1 VYDLLRF
8 FKRLRRKSSSDLL
21 QKNRAVNPFQRQLD
35 AFQTPP
41 QEEKKRLPVQ
51 EISIK
56 ELESE
61 VNKYLKD
68 FQSYIKRIKET
79 SLRLDELTKLLKSG
93 EISENAYRLIMNEL
107 GELLSLSVEDMFS
120 LREVLE
126 IARARAKLEWAK
138 EKIGLME
145 NPTLRELVERSAP
158 SKQDFYPLSLQRWE
172 DLISKIDDALSS
184 LSIEEEAS
192 ITERYLS
199 LLKEKLSLKARREE
213 VEKGI
218 SICQQRLSSIS
229 DRWASIRRNKIEQIM
244 NLELKAS
251 QIKDEIKETE
261 VRFSVGEL
269 DQSTFEAKMSTLQ
282 GTLKKVER
290 EISDTRNSIDDMDMK
305 IFRCS
310 ELLRES
316 L

>member
-158 SKQDFYPLSLQRWE
+158 SKQDLYPLSLQRWE

-251 QIKDEIKETE
+251 QIRDEIKETE
-261 VRFSVGEL
+261 VRFSVGEYPPRNVKEGRKRDL
-269 DQSTFEAKMSTLQ
+269 
-282 GTLKKVER
+282 GYKKLHRRYGYED
-290 EISDTRNSIDDMDMK
+290 I
-305 IFRCS
+305 
-310 ELLRES
+310 
-316 L
+316 